1 VLLDASFQVL
11 AAALGEIDRQE
22 TFLPVAIK
30 RLKRYPTS
38 SSSLWSRVEINANRE
53 ECPQTLTG
61 EVHLF
66 SDEGQLIATVEGL
79 TVKRVTAQALA
90 RNHQEFI
97 QDWFYE
103 VKWRKKVFFSKQSGG
118 NYLLTPDEIDLKLR
132 SKVTHL
138 FAQPEFKRYKDVL
151 TQLETLSIN
160 YVLKT
165 FRKWDGTS
173 KLGNL
178 SQRHSLLRNWE

>member
-30 RLKRYPTS
+30 RVKRYPTS

-90 RNHQEFI
+90 RYKIGFTKSNG
-97 QDWFYE
+97 
-103 VKWRKKVFFSKQSGG
+103 VKKFSLVSRAGG
-118 NYLLTPDEIDLKLR
+118 IIY
-132 SKVTHL
+132 
-138 FAQPEFKRYKDVL
+138 
-151 TQLETLSIN
+151 
-160 YVLKT
+160 
-165 FRKWDGTS
+165 
-173 KLGNL
+173 
-178 SQRHSLLRNWE
+178 